1 MQKPGLKSF
10 LILVLILFIVILTV
24 LIKSCGKNGDKI
36 YIFEKADVGE
46 VKKTISVTGE
56 LNLQQPVFVL
66 SKVGGVVERINAGV
80 NQYVSK
86 GQLLVQIDS
95 DGIDQRLK
103 KTQSSLESVKYEIM
117 KAEKDLDGKKNLFKD
132 NLISRNA
139 MEQAEME
146 YQTVLLKYKQTK
158 LDYDMILSEKQN
170 TRVYSP
176 ISGIVISV
184 NVQLNAAISASS
196 NMMLLTSSLKEMQ
209 LTINIDESDI
219 GRVKSGQKVFF
230 SVSAFPDKTFN
241 GVINQ
246 VMINPV
252 KSGALVSYQAIVLC
266 NNEELL
272 LKPGMTATA
281 TVVIDQKSAVL
292 RVQNQAFII
301 SPDEDFVNEPGK
313 KYIWKKNGK
322 VAGNP
327 YTRIEVMT
335 GLVGD
340 MHTEI
345 TSGIKAGDEVL
356 IKIQEPK

>member
-272 LKPGMTATA
+272 LKPGM
-281 TVVIDQKSAVL
+281 
-292 RVQNQAFII
+292 
-301 SPDEDFVNEPGK
+301 
-313 KYIWKKNGK
+313 
-322 VAGNP
+322 
-327 YTRIEVMT
+327 
-335 GLVGD
+335 
-340 MHTEI
+340 
-345 TSGIKAGDEVL
+345 
-356 IKIQEPK
+356 KIGRAHV